1 MIRKLLLALT
11 LAAAAPALA
20 NPAATKAADITGA
33 WAFTTQTYGDAC
45 KLSGTVVVKPAG
57 KNFTCTMTA
66 QEICRDIKVRAKE
79 TCTATRNGD
88 NLVIKANVISVT
100 PDVGYVPDD
109 FELKI
114 QGSAYMKGML
124 RSFHSAPVE
133 FFRGDAPV
141 S

>member
-1 MIRKLLLALT
+1 MIRPLLFALV

-20 NPAATKAADITGA
+20 NPAANSADITGA
-33 WAFTTQTYGDAC
+33 WGFATQTYGEGC
-45 KLSGTVVVKPAG
+45 KLSGTVVIKPVG
-57 KNFTCTMTA
+57 KSFLCTMAA

-88 NLVIKANVISVT
+88 SLVIKATVVSVD

-114 QGSAYMKGML
+114 HSAAYMKGML
-124 RSFHSAPVE
+124 RSFHSAPVD